1 MHLYCDFS
9 MWRQMAPQQ
18 TKFRTAFFGQYFSF
32 TSLRKDSVTSYECI
46 WTLYSQSVKRT
57 GCALQRTERF
67 VVPSVGGATRFA
79 NLRQKFSKTQ
89 KNRPQ
94 SCAKFHMI
102 TIEIHVVIYSI
113 GVMDVRVPISCRYA
127 LSLMGRCSVM

>member
-1 MHLYCDFS
+1 

-89 KNRPQ
+89 KKNRPH
-94 SCAKFHMI
+94 SCAKYFMV
-102 TIEIHVVIYSI
+102 TIEIVINSTR
-113 GVMDVRVPISCRYA
+113 VMGVRVASPAGTA
-127 LSLMGRCSVM
+127 LRLR